1 MGLAQGL
8 INAIPI
14 LIAMAPGIIQSLLT
28 GLLTMIPQIILT
40 GIELIGQLA
49 LGLVAVSYT
58 HLDVYKRQVVFL
70 ISFLKERGIQI
81 RESLG
86 RKPLVIRW
94 AVYGMLVFGIP
105 MFGYVMTTTGGF
117 IYAQF

>member
-1 MGLAQGL
+1 MMKSTVTGFS
-8 INAIPI
+8 
-14 LIAMAPGIIQSLLT
+14 MATLT
-28 GLLTMIPQIILT
+28 DGTL
-40 GIELIGQLA
+40 LA
-49 LGLVAVSYT
+49 LGLDG
-58 HLDVYKRQVVFL
+58 LDYMILAAGCLVVFI
-70 ISFLKERGIQI
+70 ISFFQERGIKI
-81 RESLG
+81 REGLG

>member
-1 MGLAQGL
+1 M
-8 INAIPI
+8 
-14 LIAMAPGIIQSLLT
+14 M
-28 GLLTMIPQIILT
+28 
-40 GIELIGQLA
+40 
-49 LGLVAVSYT
+49 LGLDKLDYMILAMGCLVA
-58 HLDVYKRQVVFL
+58 FL